1 MGVAFI
7 TPVSYPSAKNVGLI
21 IFAILLVA
29 GAIFYADYRNKN
41 AVQHT
46 FENPSLAVTVDEKEV
61 AEIQNLDT
69 DGDGLKDWEEA
80 LWGTDHKNPDT
91 DGDTSTDGDEVTSNR
106 NPTVKGPDDKIKVAS
121 VDGTTSVENLTTT
134 DKFGRDIFAKYIELK
149 QAGLASDPDSQ
160 QEIIREILSSGEFFV
175 YKKIYTLEDV
185 RVVDIYD
192 SESLRAYGNQVA
204 AVFQKNMV
212 SGRDEAI
219 IVKDS
224 LDKGDPNILKE
235 LDPIIAADKA
245 ILSGLLAIQ
254 VPKVAARPHLDLI
267 NAVSGATFVA
277 QSLRQSSADP
287 LIALQGIGSYQETAR
302 ELFDSLQKLKTMF
315 SLSFIKF
322 TSSEPGYVFSASL
335 Q

>member
-1 MGVAFI
+1 
-7 TPVSYPSAKNVGLI
+7 VSYPSAKNVGLI
-21 IFAILLVA
+21 IFAIFLVV
-29 GAIFYADYRNKN
+29 GALFYTNYRNKN
-41 AVQHT
+41 TVQHT
-46 FENPSLAVTVDEKEV
+46 FENPDVVVTVDEKEI

-69 DGDGLKDWEEA
+69 DEDGLKDWEEA
-80 LWGTDHKNPDT
+80 LWGTDHRNPDT

-106 NPTVKGPDDKIKVAS
+106 DPNVKGPNDKIKIATATAS
-121 VDGTTSVENLTTT
+121 SSENLTTT

-175 YKKIYTLEDV
+175 YKKIYTMEDV
-185 RVVDIYD
+185 NTSDIYD

-204 AVFQKNMV
+204 TVFQKNM
-212 SGRDEAI
+212 SRARDEAT

-224 LDKGDPNILKE
+224 LDKDDPNILKE
-235 LDPIIAADKA
+235 LDPIIASDKA
-245 ILSGLLAIQ
+245 ILNGLLAMQ

-277 QSLRQSSADP
+277 QSLRQSNADP
-287 LIALQGIGSYQETAR
+287 LVALQAIGEYQNTSR
-302 ELFDSLQKLKTMF
+302 DLFDSLNQLKTMF

-322 TSSEPGYVFSASL
+322 SSTEPGYVFSASL